1 MLEMALYRSPCCSH
15 SLTFRRQ
22 GPRNPD
28 VRRRTQR
35 VPSCHGGINAT
46 VNSPIRSTK
55 PQTAC
60 PGHDLLSFDNDR
72 RARWELTNVL
82 IKTNTAMP
90 SVRIWQC
97 RRWALREMGRAGRL
111 MVACP
116 TASHTNATQRH
127 TPCR

>member
-1 MLEMALYRSPCCSH
+1 MPEIAMPTALVNYLPESSIWCANVAMLEMALYRSPCCSH

-97 RRWALREMGRAGRL
+97 RR
-111 MVACP
+111 
-116 TASHTNATQRH
+116 
-127 TPCR
+127 